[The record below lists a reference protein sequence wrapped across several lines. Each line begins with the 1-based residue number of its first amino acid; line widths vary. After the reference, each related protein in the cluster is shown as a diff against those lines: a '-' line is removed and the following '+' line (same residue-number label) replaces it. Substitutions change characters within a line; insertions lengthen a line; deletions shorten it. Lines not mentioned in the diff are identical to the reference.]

1 MKYIYHHLGLGDHII
16 CNGIVRHYREMYEK
30 VTVFCK
36 PHYFT
41 NVEYMYR
48 DDNNIIVLP
57 IGEDSDVRNYIN
69 QNNLHSDLIVVGFDK
84 LGLDN
89 SKTFDEGFYNTINL
103 PFLFRFSK
111 FKFERNN
118 DKELEVYNLLNPN
131 NEPYVYI
138 HDDKERG
145 FEINRSKINN
155 NLKIIENDKR
165 FLMFDMLKIIE
176 NATEV
181 HSMQTGMK
189 DLINSFKFDTP
200 KFYLHWYVRPY
211 NDDYDTVGLN
221 KFKKIY

>member
-16 CNGIVRHYREMYEK
+16 CNGIVRHYREKYGE

-41 NVEYMYR
+41 NVDYMYR
-48 DDNNIIVLP
+48 DDNHIMVLP
-57 IGEDSDVRNYIN
+57 IGEDYDVHHYIN
-69 QNNLHSDLIVVGFDK
+69 QNNLHPDLIVVGFDK
-84 LGLDN
+84 LRDNN
-89 SKTFDEGFYNTINL
+89 SKTFDEGFYKTINL

-118 DKELEVYNLLNPN
+118 NKELEVYNELNPN
-131 NEPYVYI
+131 NEPYICV
-138 HDDKERG
+138 HDDRERG
-145 FEINRSKINN
+145 FEIDKNKINN
-155 NLKIIENDKR
+155 KLKIIENDKR

-181 HSMQTGMK
+181 HTMQTGMK
-189 DLINSFKFDTP
+189 DLINSFKFDKP

-211 NDDYDTVGLN
+211 NDDYDTIGLN
-221 KFKKIY
+221 KFTKIY

>member
-1 MKYIYHHLGLGDHII
+1 
-16 CNGIVRHYREMYEK
+16 
-30 VTVFCK
+30 
-36 PHYFT
+36 
-41 NVEYMYR
+41 MYR
-48 DDNNIIVLP
+48 DDKDIIILP
-57 IGEDSDVRNYIN
+57 IGEDSDVRNYIK

-84 LGLDN
+84 LSFDK
-89 SKTFDEGFYNTINL
+89 SKTFDEGFYNTVDL

-111 FKFERNN
+111 FKFERNTE
-118 DKELEVYNLLNPN
+118 KELEVYNLLNPN
-131 NEPYVYI
+131 DEPYIYI

-145 FEINRSKINN
+145 FEIDIKKINN

-189 DLINSFKFDTP
+189 DLINSFKFDKP

-221 KFKKIY
+221 KFTKIY

>member
-16 CNGIVRHYREMYEK
+16 CNGIVRHYQEIYGD

-36 PHYFT
+36 PHYLT

-48 DDNNIIVLP
+48 DDNKIIVLP
-57 IGEDSDVRNYIN
+57 IGEDSDVLNYIN
-69 QNNLHSDLIVVGFDK
+69 KNNLTSDLIVVGFNK
-84 LGLDN
+84 P
-89 SKTFDEGFYNTINL
+89 GFNNTVNL
-103 PFLFRFSK
+103 PFEYRFSK

-118 DKELEVYNLLNPN
+118 KKESEVYNELNPN
-131 NEPYVYI
+131 DEPYIYI

-145 FEINRSKINN
+145 FEINRDKLNS
-155 NLKIIENDKR
+155 NLKIIVNDKR

-189 DLINSFKFDTP
+189 DLINSFNFNKP

-211 NDDYDTVGLN
+211 NDNYDSVGLN
-221 KFKKIY
+221 KFTKIY

>member
-16 CNGIVRHYREMYEK
+16 CNGIVRHYK
-30 VTVFCK
+30 DIHKTVTVFCK
-36 PHYFT
+36 PHYFN

-48 DDNNIIVLP
+48 DDKDIIILP
-57 IGEDSDVRNYIN
+57 IGEDSDVLNYIN
-69 QNNLHSDLIVVGFDK
+69 QNNLHSDLIVVGFDR
-84 LGLDN
+84 LAYDN

-103 PFLFRFSK
+103 PFIFRFSK
-111 FKFERNN
+111 FKFQRNI
-118 DKELEVYNLLNPN
+118 DKELEVYNDLNPN
-131 NEPYVYI
+131 NEPYIYV

-145 FEINRSKINN
+145 FEIDRNKINN

-189 DLINSFKFDTP
+189 DLINSFKFDKP

-221 KFKKIY
+221 NFIKIY

>member
-16 CNGIVRHYREMYEK
+16 CNGIVRHYRELYDT

-48 DDNNIIVLP
+48 DDDNIIVLP
-57 IGEDSDVRNYIN
+57 IGEDSDVINYIN
-69 QNNLHSDLIVVGFDK
+69 ENNLHSNLITVGFNQP
-84 LGLDN
+84 GFTN
-89 SKTFDEGFYNTINL
+89 SKTFDEGFYNTVNL
-103 PFLFRFSK
+103 PFEYRFSK
-111 FKFERNN
+111 FKFDRNN
-118 DKELEVYNLLNPN
+118 EKESEVYNELNPN
-131 NEPYVYI
+131 NEPYIYV

-145 FEINRSKINN
+145 FKINESKLNN

-189 DLINSFKFDTP
+189 DLINSFKFDKP
-200 KFYLHWYVRPY
+200 NFYLHWYVRPY
-211 NDDYDTVGLN
+211 GDDYDSVGLN
-221 KFKKIY
+221 KFDKVY

>member
-16 CNGIVRHYREMYEK
+16 CNGIIRQYREKYGE

-41 NVEYMYR
+41 NVDYMYR

-57 IGEDSDVRNYIN
+57 IGEDSDVHHYIN
-69 QNNLHSDLIVVGFDK
+69 QNNLHPDLIVVGFDK
-84 LGLDN
+84 LRDNN

-118 DKELEVYNLLNPN
+118 NKELEGYNELNPN
-131 NEPYVYI
+131 NEPYIYV
-138 HDDKERG
+138 HDDRERG
-145 FEINRSKINN
+145 FEIDKNKINN
-155 NLKIIENDKR
+155 KLKIIENDKR

-181 HSMQTGMK
+181 HTMQTGMK
-189 DLINSFKFDTP
+189 DLINSFKFDKP

-211 NDDYDTVGLN
+211 NDDYDTIGLN
-221 KFKKIY
+221 KFTKIY

>member
-1 MKYIYHHLGLGDHII
+1 MKYIYHHLGLEDHII
-16 CNGIVRHYREMYEK
+16 CNGIVRHYREIYEE

-36 PHYFT
+36 LPYQT

-57 IGEDSDVRNYIN
+57 ISKDSDVLNYIN
-69 QNNLHSDLIVVGFDK
+69 QNNLESDLIIVGFNNPEFK
-84 LGLDN
+84 N
-89 SKTFDEGFYNTINL
+89 VKTFDKGFYKTVNL
-103 PFLFRFSK
+103 PFEYRFSK
-111 FKFERNN
+111 FKFERNIE
-118 DKELEVYNLLNPN
+118 KESEVYNELNPN
-131 NEPYVYI
+131 NEPYIYV
-138 HDDKERG
+138 HDDPQRG
-145 FEINRSKINN
+145 FKIDRNKINS

-189 DLINSFKFDTP
+189 DLINSFNFNKP

-211 NDDYDTVGLN
+211 NDNYDSIGLN
-221 KFKKIY
+221 KFTKIY

>member
-16 CNGIVRHYREMYEK
+16 CNGIVRHYKETHNTI
-30 VTVFCK
+30 TVFCK

-48 DDNNIIVLP
+48 DDDNIIVLP
-57 IGEDSDVRNYIN
+57 IGEDFDVHNYIN
-69 QNNLHSDLIVVGFDK
+69 QNNLHSDLIIVGFDK
-84 LGLDN
+84 LRFDN
-89 SKTFDEGFYNTINL
+89 YKTFDEAFYNTINL
-103 PFLFRFSK
+103 PFSFRFSK

-118 DKELEVYNLLNPN
+118 EKELEVYNELNPN
-131 NEPYVYI
+131 NESYIYV

-145 FEINRSKINN
+145 FEIDRSKINS

-189 DLINSFKFDTP
+189 DLINSYKFDKP

-221 KFKKIY
+221 NFTKIY

>member
-16 CNGIVRHYREMYEK
+16 CNGIVRHYKEIHNTI
-30 VTVFCK
+30 TVFCK

-48 DDNNIIVLP
+48 DDDNIIVLP
-57 IGEDSDVRNYIN
+57 IGEDFDVHNYIN
-69 QNNLHSDLIVVGFDK
+69 QNNLHSNLIIVGFDK
-84 LGLDN
+84 LRFDN

-103 PFLFRFSK
+103 PFSFRFSK

-118 DKELEVYNLLNPN
+118 EKELEVYNELNPN
-131 NEPYVYI
+131 NESYIYV

-145 FEINRSKINN
+145 FEIDRSKINN

-189 DLINSFKFDTP
+189 DLINSYKFDKP

-221 KFKKIY
+221 NFTKIY

>member
-16 CNGIVRHYREMYEK
+16 CNGIVRHYRETYGE

-48 DDNNIIVLP
+48 DDNNIIILP
-57 IGEDSDVRNYIN
+57 IGKDSDVCNYIN
-69 QNNLHSDLIVVGFDK
+69 QNNLHSDLIMVGFDK
-84 LGLDN
+84 LGLYN

-111 FKFERNN
+111 FKFERNSE
-118 DKELEVYNLLNPN
+118 KELEVYNELNPN
-131 NEPYVYI
+131 NEPYIYV

-145 FEINRSKINN
+145 FEIDVNKINI

-189 DLINSFKFDTP
+189 DLINSFKFDKP

-221 KFKKIY
+221 KFTKIY

>member
-16 CNGIVRHYREMYEK
+16 CNGIVRHYKEIHK
-30 VTVFCK
+30 TVTVFCK
-36 PHYFT
+36 SHYFT
-41 NVEYMYR
+41 NVKYMYR
-48 DDNNIIVLP
+48 DDNDIIILP
-57 IGEDSDVRNYIN
+57 IGEDSDVINYVN
-69 QNNLHSDLIVVGFDK
+69 ENNLHSDLIVVGFDK
-84 LGLDN
+84 LNFDN

-103 PFLFRFSK
+103 PFMFRFSK
-111 FKFERNN
+111 FKFERNIE
-118 DKELEVYNLLNPN
+118 KELEVYNLLNPN
-131 NEPYVYI
+131 NEPYIYI

-221 KFKKIY
+221 KFTKIY

>member
-1 MKYIYHHLGLGDHII
+1 
-16 CNGIVRHYREMYEK
+16 
-30 VTVFCK
+30 
-36 PHYFT
+36 
-41 NVEYMYR
+41 MYR
-48 DDNNIIVLP
+48 DDDDIIVLP
-57 IGEDSDVRNYIN
+57 VGEDSDVHNYIN
-69 QNNLHSDLIVVGFDK
+69 QNNLNSDLIVVGFDK
-84 LGLDN
+84 LRFDN

-103 PFLFRFSK
+103 PFSFRFSK

-118 DKELEVYNLLNPN
+118 EKELEVYNELNPN
-131 NEPYVYI
+131 NEPYIYV

-145 FEINRSKINN
+145 FEIDRNKINN

-189 DLINSFKFDTP
+189 DLINSYKFNKP

-221 KFKKIY
+221 NFIKIY